1 MPIIHFIEH
10 NGTQHDLSGD
20 IGESVM
26 HVARNAGVSG
36 IIADCGGEC
45 ACATCHAYV
54 DPAFAA
60 VAGTPSQDEIDM
72 LECAI
77 ETRPQSRLTCQIKL
91 TAELDGLVI
100 RLPESQI

>member
-10 NGTQHDLSGD
+10 DGTQHDLTGD
-20 IGESVM
+20 LGESVM
-26 HVARNAGVSG
+26 HVARAAGLPG

-60 VAGTPSQDEIDM
+60 VAGMASQDEIDM
-72 LECAI
+72 LEGAI
-77 ETRPQSRLTCQIKL
+77 ETRPESRLTCQIKL
-91 TAELDGLVI
+91 TAALDGLIV
-100 RLPESQI
+100 RLPFSQV